1 MTTTSKKSNN
11 ALKGWLA
18 QRLTAA
24 LMAAFTLIV
33 LLQVIFNKGAMGYD
47 KWAGIFSSQWMKALT
62 FVVILGLAYHVWLG
76 MKEIYMD
83 YIKPVSVRLTAQMLT
98 VVWLAG
104 CAGWAIQVLW
114 RV

>member
-11 ALKGWLA
+11 SLKGWLA